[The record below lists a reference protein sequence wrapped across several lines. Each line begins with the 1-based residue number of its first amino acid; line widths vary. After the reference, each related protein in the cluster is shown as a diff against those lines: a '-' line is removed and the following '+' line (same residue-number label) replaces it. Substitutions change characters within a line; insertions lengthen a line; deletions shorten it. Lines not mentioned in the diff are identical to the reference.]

1 MIFLQVISLPWM
13 INFKIALEMNTFYQK
28 KPPEI
33 EECYQE
39 LIVHAIEIIQKLRA
53 KIRELEC

>member
-1 MIFLQVISLPWM
+1 M